1 MKEMIIDGHKIAP
14 GQKIQI
20 NALIARLPTRTPI
33 NIPVFVAR
41 AKVDGPTLLIMAGV
55 HGDETNGVEIM
66 RRLISSKE
74 YIPKIGCV
82 IAIPVFNVYGFI
94 NHSRGLPDGKD
105 LNRSF
110 PGSKSGSLASRVA
123 HFFTNEILP
132 QIDYGLDF
140 HTGGASHN
148 NYPQIRGNFGLPNE
162 IEIAKAFGAP
172 LIINSPFRD
181 KSLRKTAAKAGK
193 PILVFEGGETL
204 RLRKNVIETGIIG
217 VQRVMK
223 YLGMRD
229 DAPAIDK
236 PTIIIKES
244 TWVRAR
250 YAGLHY
256 ANVRNGS
263 RVEKNQIIGSIVGPY
278 GQFEKK
284 VKAPISGVVIGI
296 NNYPVVNMGDA
307 LMHIGSETEIKKASD
322 E

>member
-1 MKEMIIDGHKIAP
+1 MIKTEMIIDGHKIEP
-14 GQKIQI
+14 GQKLQI

-41 AKVDGPTLLIMAGV
+41 SKVKGPTLLIMAGV
-55 HGDETNGVEIM
+55 HGDETNGVEVL
-66 RRLISSKE
+66 RRVIANKD
-74 YIPKIGCV
+74 YIPKKGAV

-110 PGSKSGSLASRVA
+110 PGSKTGSLASRVA

-148 NYPQIRGNFGLPNE
+148 NYPQIRAMFDDPKEMEL
-162 IEIAKAFGAP
+162 AKVFGAP
-172 LIINSPFRD
+172 LIIKSAYRE

-193 PILVFEGGETL
+193 PMLVFEGGETL
-204 RLRKNVIETGIIG
+204 RLRKNAIDNGVNGIL
-217 VQRVMK
+217 RVMK
-223 YLGMRD
+223 HLGMRD
-229 DAPAIDK
+229 DAPPIEK
-236 PTIIIKES
+236 EPIFISES
-244 TWVRAR
+244 TWVRAK
-250 YAGLHY
+250 YAGLHF
-256 ANVRNGS
+256 AHVRNGS
-263 RVEKNQIIGSIVGPY
+263 KVEKNQVIGAITGPY

-284 VKAPISGVVIGI
+284 VKSPIDGVVIGL

-307 LMHIGSETEIKKASD
+307 LMHIGKEGPIQ
-322 E
+322 